1 MQVSFIMKYL
11 ILFLAWW
18 NANPVVPVGTGSA
31 PSHSAWEELLQEF
44 VNDKG
49 DVAYARFKTREN
61 ELTQYLDY
69 LADNTPST
77 TWTRNET
84 LVYYINIYN
93 AATVALILEHYP
105 TESIRDIWRPWG
117 QECVRIGDKTISLGD
132 IEHKILRK
140 MNEPRIHFAINC
152 ASFSCPKLKNEAYT
166 ADKLEAQL
174 HSATL
179 DFINDPRRN
188 ILSPNKLE
196 LSAIFKWYKGD
207 FTGKNTLIN
216 YIKPYTKLELAAS
229 AKITYLS
236 YDWRLNESR

>member
-1 MQVSFIMKYL
+1 MQVAESIKYIISFL
-11 ILFLAWW
+11 LWW
-18 NANPVVPVGTGSA
+18 NANPVAPAGTGAA
-31 PSHSAWEELLQEF
+31 PDHSAWEVLLQEY
-44 VNDKG
+44 VNDNG
-49 DVAYARFKTREN
+49 DVAYARFKTHEK

-69 LADNTPST
+69 LAENAPAT

-84 LVYYINIYN
+84 LAYYINLYN
-93 AATVALILEHYP
+93 AATVALILKHYP

-117 QECVRIGDKTISLGD
+117 QEWARIGDKTISLGD

-152 ASFSCPKLKNEAYT
+152 ASFSCPKLKNKAYT
-166 ADKLEAQL
+166 AEKLEAQL
-174 HSATL
+174 HSATE
-179 DFINDPRRN
+179 DFINDPTRN
-188 ILSPNKLE
+188 ILSSNALQ

-216 YIKPYTKLELAAS
+216 YIQPYSRITIAAD

>member
-11 ILFLAWW
+11 ILFLVWS
-18 NANPVVPVGTGSA
+18 NLHPIVPLDAGAS
-31 PSHSAWEELLQEF
+31 PDHSAWDQLLQEF

-61 ELTQYLDY
+61 ELTRYLDY
-69 LADNTPST
+69 LAEHAPAS

-84 LVYYINIYN
+84 LAYYINMYN
-93 AATVALILEHYP
+93 AATVALILKHYP
-105 TESIRDIWRPWG
+105 TESIRDIRRPWR
-117 QECVRIGDKTISLGD
+117 QDRVRIGDKTISLGD

-166 ADKLEAQL
+166 TDKLETQL
-174 HSATL
+174 HSATV
-179 DFINDPRRN
+179 DFINDPTKN
-188 ILSPNKLE
+188 ILSSGSLQ
-196 LSAIFKWYKGD
+196 LSAIFKWYKTD
-207 FTGKNTLIN
+207 FMGKNTLIN
-216 YIKPYTKLELAAS
+216 YIQPYTKIELARD

>member
-11 ILFLAWW
+11 ILFMVWW
-18 NANPVVPVGTGSA
+18 NANPIIPVAAGSA
-31 PSHSAWEELLQEF
+31 PDHSAWQQLLQEF

-49 DVAYARFKTREN
+49 DVAYARFKIREN
-61 ELTQYLDY
+61 ELTRYMDY
-69 LADNTPST
+69 LADHAPAA

-84 LVYYINIYN
+84 LAYYINLYN
-93 AATVALILEHYP
+93 AATIALILEHYP

-117 QECVRIGDKTISLGD
+117 QNSVRVGDKTISLGD

-152 ASFSCPKLKNEAYT
+152 ASFSCPKLRSEAYK

-174 HSATL
+174 HAATV
-179 DFINDPRRN
+179 DFINDPTRN
-188 ILSPNKLE
+188 ILSRNKLE
-196 LSAIFKWYKGD
+196 LSAIFKWYKID

-216 YIKPYTKLELAAS
+216 YIQKYTKLRLAAD